1 MSRWLVLKV
10 MDSLSQR
17 SGTQIN
23 TDDRRWML
31 EIHMGL
37 LFGHSNKPFDS
48 TQGHE
53 SFDYAQDPEVL
64 EG

>member
-10 MDSLSQR
+10 KDSLSQR

-37 LFGHSNKPFDS
+37 VFGHTNQLTCSSGQEKAP
-48 TQGHE
+48 
-53 SFDYAQDPEVL
+53 
-64 EG
+64 